1 MDFNQ
6 TDIELILLPGRCAPP
21 ELHEKYNKAY
31 QCWRETWLSYQGE
44 MKQEQH
50 LHSDGFTRQE
60 EIMAIFYKEECV
72 ALIFCRHVDFTEAPT
87 IHDSYFEVWP
97 ELALRKLRKD
107 GEKILVFSQFTLNSK
122 FRKAYLGLSWKD
134 LLVGL
139 CYERFIRSDCDAG
152 ATAARVQKHM
162 EEAVYKVNGT
172 PLFKNLP
179 YHETQSVDLVGFY
192 HKTVCPST
200 VPGIATLSEA
210 LFDKATISVE
220 TVKERHAKTAAKKA
234 A

>member
-1 MDFNQ
+1 MDFNHE
-6 TDIELILLPGRCAPP
+6 DIELILLPGRCPP
-21 ELHEKYNKAY
+21 PDLLQKYNEAY
-31 QCWRETWLSYQGE
+31 RCWRDVWVQYQVE
-44 MKQEQH
+44 MGQDKY
-50 LHSDGFTRQE
+50 LHSDSFTRQE
-60 EIMAIFYKEECV
+60 EIMAIFYKNECA
-72 ALIFCRHVDFTEAPT
+72 ALIFCREIDFKEIPS

-97 ELALRKLRKD
+97 ELAIHKLRKHGD
-107 GEKILVFSQFTLNSK
+107 RILIFSQFTLQSK

-139 CYERFIRSDCDAG
+139 CYERFVRSDCHAG

-179 YHETQSVDLVGFY
+179 FHETQSVDLVGFY
-192 HKTVCPST
+192 HSEVCPSK
-200 VPGIATLSEA
+200 VEGIAPLAESIFDHATLA
-210 LFDKATISVE
+210 VN
-220 TVKERHAKTAAKKA
+220 TVKKKKIKA